1 MNQKRESRTVSHVFE
16 NDTQKKRLVATRTA
30 YTLENRKHILKAG
43 HIYILCSNLSNLTII
58 FILYAF

>member
-30 YTLENRKHILKAG
+30 YTLENTKHILKRG
-43 HIYILCSNLSNLTII
+43 I
-58 FILYAF
+58 FIYHVVI

>member
-16 NDTQKKRLVATRTA
+16 NDTKKKRLVATRTA
-30 YTLENRKHILKAG
+30 YTLENTKHILKAG
-43 HIYILCSNLSNLTII
+43 HIYIHCSNLSNLTII